1 MTINISIQDVV
12 DNLHPKITVL
22 GVGGSGGNAVNNMIN
37 ANLEGV
43 DFLIANTDAQAL
55 QISKCPN
62 KIQLGLNST
71 KGLGAGMRPDIGKQ
85 AAEEAIQDLSEKFD
99 GSHMLFIAAGMGG
112 GTGTGAAPVIAKL
125 AREKGILTVG
135 VVTKPF
141 HFEGSQRM
149 KLADKGIEELQQYVD
164 TLLTIP
170 NQNLFRIA
178 NEKTTFSDAFKMA
191 DDVLYAGVR
200 GVTDLM
206 VQPGMINLDFSDIK
220 TVMSEMGKA
229 MMGTGEASGEA
240 RAIAAAEAAIAN
252 PLIDDVSL
260 KGAKGLIINITGG
273 KDITLYEVDEAA
285 NRIKQEVD
293 EEANIIYGTTCDERL
308 EGLVRV
314 SIVATGID
322 ANINKLAKPI
332 ENFAPININ
341 NEIYKNDNVETNEQN
356 NDQVNSI
363 ASNYEDK
370 LIDTTSE
377 KDKNFIEEN
386 INMDHVNINEQKTED
401 LDTEL
406 ISENDHQDVVENI
419 SIETNDILE
428 EKTNEILEEETNDIL
443 EEDLKH
449 DHALKDEE
457 NNTTNEASVRR
468 LSLFDTLTTESTETP
483 ADNINLTE
491 KTEPILSPSE
501 EVLDTS
507 KSEDLPIKDELINE
521 FDAEEKHSIDADN
534 EFNHYASAVKVEN
547 DWYYFDSNLEPEYD
561 RYSSDIYNEILA
573 GESARLSKLYPK
585 YKWVE
590 IKEGMIYNSNRNVFP
605 AKNGLL
611 IQQIAP
617 LNQPL
622 PVITLDADLEQMLIK
637 MARQSGEEG
646 LVLDNELAQKLLTKI
661 AETTQKL
668 SNEGKTAALVVS
680 PAIRRQFSA
689 IVRQH
694 VEEMIVL
701 AFTELP
707 DNRKINVVASIAG

>member
-1 MTINISIQDVV
+1 MTINISIQDVAQ
-12 DNLHPKITVL
+12 NLHPKITVL

-55 QISKCPN
+55 QISSCPN

-85 AAEEAIQDLSEKFD
+85 AAEEAIQDLSEKFE

-149 KLADKGIEELQQYVD
+149 KLAEKGIEELQQYVD

-229 MMGTGEASGEA
+229 MMGTGEAQGEG

-293 EEANIIYGTTCDERL
+293 EEANIIYGTTCDDRL
-308 EGLVRV
+308 EGIVRV

-322 ANINKLAKPI
+322 AINNILAKPI

-341 NEIYKNDNVETNEQN
+341 NDIYKQDIEKSEPLSEGKILQENTSNNEKILNEDINELSNERNLNIQNSDSIDLEEQIN
-356 NDQVNSI
+356 NDQLENS
-363 ASNYEDK
+363 SLD
-370 LIDTTSE
+370 
-377 KDKNFIEEN
+377 EN
-386 INMDHVNINEQKTED
+386 INDKAFEQNESPETVDPIVND
-401 LDTEL
+401 
-406 ISENDHQDVVENI
+406 
-419 SIETNDILE
+419 SIAEEVLSPSLE
-428 EKTNEILEEETNDIL
+428 IEKTNET
-443 EEDLKH
+443 
-449 DHALKDEE
+449 
-457 NNTTNEASVRR
+457 SVRR
-468 LSLFDTLTTESTETP
+468 LSLFDTLSTENKSEDI
-483 ADNINLTE
+483 ASENEAFE
-491 KTEPILSPSE
+491 KTEPVFASSDDKIEKNGSDDNNLSFNDTEEINVE
-501 EVLDTS
+501 EVESSEIDNDFNQETEEELLDIPTF
-507 KSEDLPIKDELINE
+507 L
-521 FDAEEKHSIDADN
+521 
-534 EFNHYASAVKVEN
+534 
-547 DWYYFDSNLEPEYD
+547 
-561 RYSSDIYNEILA
+561 
-573 GESARLSKLYPK
+573 
-585 YKWVE
+585 
-590 IKEGMIYNSNRNVFP
+590 
-605 AKNGLL
+605 
-611 IQQIAP
+611 
-617 LNQPL
+617 
-622 PVITLDADLEQMLIK
+622 
-637 MARQSGEEG
+637 
-646 LVLDNELAQKLLTKI
+646 
-661 AETTQKL
+661 
-668 SNEGKTAALVVS
+668 
-680 PAIRRQFSA
+680 RRQA
-689 IVRQH
+689 
-694 VEEMIVL
+694 
-701 AFTELP
+701 
-707 DNRKINVVASIAG
+707 N

>member
-1 MTINISIQDVV
+1 MTINISIQDVEQ
-12 DNLHPKITVL
+12 NLHPKITVL

-55 QISKCPN
+55 KISSCPN

-71 KGLGAGMRPDIGKQ
+71 KGLGAGMRPDIGRQ
-85 AAEEAIQDLSEKFD
+85 AAEEAIQDLSEKFE

-149 KLADKGIEELQQYVD
+149 KLAEKGIEELQQYVD

-229 MMGTGEASGEA
+229 MMGTGEAQGEG

-293 EEANIIYGTTCDERL
+293 EEANIIYGTTCDDRL
-308 EGLVRV
+308 EGVVRV

-322 ANINKLAKPI
+322 ANNNIIAKPI

-341 NEIYKNDNVETNEQN
+341 NDIYKQDNKKSESLTENMALQDHSLQDENILDKEINGVSNEEILNNQNSENIELDDQTNINQIET
-356 NDQVNSI
+356 S
-363 ASNYEDK
+363 S
-370 LIDTTSE
+370 L
-377 KDKNFIEEN
+377 EEN
-386 INMDHVNINEQKTED
+386 IDDKVLEQNEV
-401 LDTEL
+401 
-406 ISENDHQDVVENI
+406 SEAVDQ
-419 SIETNDILE
+419 IETDYVSE
-428 EKTNEILEEETNDIL
+428 EVSNSSSHIEKPNET
-443 EEDLKH
+443 
-449 DHALKDEE
+449 
-457 NNTTNEASVRR
+457 SVRR
-468 LSLFDTLTTESTETP
+468 LSLFDTLSTENKSE
-483 ADNINLTE
+483 DISSENELLG
-491 KTEPILSPSE
+491 KTEPVFASSE
-501 EVLDTS
+501 EKIEEN
-507 KSEDLPIKDELINE
+507 KSEDENSEDNYSSIDEKEE
-521 FDAEEKHSIDADN
+521 FSAEETESSEIND
-534 EFNHYASAVKVEN
+534 EFNQETEEE
-547 DWYYFDSNLEPEYD
+547 LL
-561 RYSSDIYNEILA
+561 DIPTFL
-573 GESARLSKLYPK
+573 
-585 YKWVE
+585 
-590 IKEGMIYNSNRNVFP
+590 
-605 AKNGLL
+605 
-611 IQQIAP
+611 
-617 LNQPL
+617 
-622 PVITLDADLEQMLIK
+622 
-637 MARQSGEEG
+637 
-646 LVLDNELAQKLLTKI
+646 
-661 AETTQKL
+661 
-668 SNEGKTAALVVS
+668 
-680 PAIRRQFSA
+680 RRQA
-689 IVRQH
+689 
-694 VEEMIVL
+694 
-701 AFTELP
+701 
-707 DNRKINVVASIAG
+707 N

>member
-1 MTINISIQDVV
+1 MTINISIQDVAQ
-12 DNLHPKITVL
+12 NLHPKITVL

-55 QISKCPN
+55 QISSCPN

-71 KGLGAGMRPDIGKQ
+71 KGLGAGMRPDIGRQ
-85 AAEEAIQDLSEKFD
+85 AAEEAIQDLSEKFE

-149 KLADKGIEELQQYVD
+149 KLAERGIDELQQYVD

-229 MMGTGEASGEA
+229 MMGTGEAQGEG

-285 NRIKQEVD
+285 NRIRQEID
-293 EEANIIYGTTCDERL
+293 EEANIIYGTTCDDRL
-308 EGLVRV
+308 EGVVRV

-322 ANINKLAKPI
+322 ASNNISAKPI

-341 NEIYKNDNVETNEQN
+341 NDIYKQDIEKSDSLSESTILQENTLHNENILGEEINEILNEGLPNSQN
-356 NDQVNSI
+356 SDSGGLDDQININQTEVS
-363 ASNYEDK
+363 S
-370 LIDTTSE
+370 L
-377 KDKNFIEEN
+377 EEN
-386 INMDHVNINEQKTED
+386 INDKA
-401 LDTEL
+401 LEL
-406 ISENDHQDVVENI
+406 IETPEDIDK
-419 SIETNDILE
+419 IETNIIPEDPSSLSLDID
-428 EKTNEILEEETNDIL
+428 KPNETN
-443 EEDLKH
+443 
-449 DHALKDEE
+449 
-457 NNTTNEASVRR
+457 VRR
-468 LSLFDTLTTESTETP
+468 LSLFDTLATENKSEDVVSENEFL
-483 ADNINLTE
+483 A
-491 KTEPILSPSE
+491 KTEPILASSE
-501 EVLDTS
+501 KKIEEND
-507 KSEDLPIKDELINE
+507 SEDNNLSFDEKDEFN
-521 FDAEEKHSIDADN
+521 AEETATSEVDDD
-534 EFNHYASAVKVEN
+534 FNQETEEE
-547 DWYYFDSNLEPEYD
+547 LL
-561 RYSSDIYNEILA
+561 DIPTFL
-573 GESARLSKLYPK
+573 
-585 YKWVE
+585 
-590 IKEGMIYNSNRNVFP
+590 
-605 AKNGLL
+605 
-611 IQQIAP
+611 
-617 LNQPL
+617 
-622 PVITLDADLEQMLIK
+622 
-637 MARQSGEEG
+637 
-646 LVLDNELAQKLLTKI
+646 
-661 AETTQKL
+661 
-668 SNEGKTAALVVS
+668 
-680 PAIRRQFSA
+680 RRQA
-689 IVRQH
+689 
-694 VEEMIVL
+694 
-701 AFTELP
+701 
-707 DNRKINVVASIAG
+707 N

>member
-1 MTINISIQDVV
+1 MTINISIQDV
-12 DNLHPKITVL
+12 DQNLHPKITVL
-22 GVGGSGGNAVNNMIN
+22 GVGGSGGNAVNNMIS

-71 KGLGAGMRPDIGKQ
+71 KGLGAGMRPDIGRQ
-85 AAEEAIQDLSEKFD
+85 AAEEAIQDLSDKFD

-149 KLADKGIEELQQYVD
+149 KLAEKGIEELQQYVD

-229 MMGTGEASGEA
+229 MMGTGEASGEG

-285 NRIKQEVD
+285 NRIKQEID
-293 EEANIIYGTTCDERL
+293 EEANIIYGTTCDDRL

-322 ANINKLAKPI
+322 ANISMSKNTL
-332 ENFAPININ
+332 ESFAPININ
-341 NEIYKNDNVETNEQN
+341 NEIYKKNNIINNEDKIDTPFLADENIQSNVDQEVKDSLDEDILYSKEETSTDESKALLVDENHGDISNSREEIVESHKDEVFQKEEIEERNEQN
-356 NDQVNSI
+356 FDHKSQETDDLVK
-363 ASNYEDK
+363 E
-370 LIDTTSE
+370 SE
-377 KDKNFIEEN
+377 
-386 INMDHVNINEQKTED
+386 
-401 LDTEL
+401 
-406 ISENDHQDVVENI
+406 S
-419 SIETNDILE
+419 
-428 EKTNEILEEETNDIL
+428 
-443 EEDLKH
+443 
-449 DHALKDEE
+449 
-457 NNTTNEASVRR
+457 SVRR
-468 LSLFDTLTTESTETP
+468 LSLFDTLSTTDPSNSPQDKDIVE
-483 ADNINLTE
+483 E
-491 KTEPILSPSE
+491 KSEPILNSGENLNVNQEIVEENEISKGSE
-501 EVLDTS
+501 
-507 KSEDLPIKDELINE
+507 
-521 FDAEEKHSIDADN
+521 N
-534 EFNHYASAVKVEN
+534 EFNPEES
-547 DWYYFDSNLEPEYD
+547 DSSELEDEFNQETEEELL
-561 RYSSDIYNEILA
+561 DIPTFL
-573 GESARLSKLYPK
+573 
-585 YKWVE
+585 
-590 IKEGMIYNSNRNVFP
+590 
-605 AKNGLL
+605 
-611 IQQIAP
+611 
-617 LNQPL
+617 
-622 PVITLDADLEQMLIK
+622 
-637 MARQSGEEG
+637 
-646 LVLDNELAQKLLTKI
+646 
-661 AETTQKL
+661 
-668 SNEGKTAALVVS
+668 
-680 PAIRRQFSA
+680 RRQA
-689 IVRQH
+689 
-694 VEEMIVL
+694 
-701 AFTELP
+701 
-707 DNRKINVVASIAG
+707 N

>member
-1 MTINISIQDVV
+1 MTINISLQDVG

-55 QISKCPN
+55 QISKCSN
-62 KIQLGLNST
+62 KIQLGINST

-85 AAEEAIQDLSEKFD
+85 AAEEAIQDLTDKLH

-125 AREKGILTVG
+125 AREQGILTVG

-229 MMGTGEASGEA
+229 MMGTGEASGEG

-293 EEANIIYGTTCDERL
+293 EEANIIYGTTCDDRL

-322 ANINKLAKPI
+322 AKVKMASNAM

-341 NEIYKNDNVETNEQN
+341 NQIYKKNDLNINEN
-356 NDQVNSI
+356 ESDSYEKLNENELSEAPSKSFEEI
-363 ASNYEDK
+363 NSNYENENLLTDDINSSEK
-370 LIDTTSE
+370 LDDHSEEISDLTNESTEIDTKPILSS
-377 KDKNFIEEN
+377 EN
-386 INMDHVNINEQKTED
+386 IED
-401 LDTEL
+401 LDKKSDAVPVSDIEKSES
-406 ISENDHQDVVENI
+406 ISEP
-419 SIETNDILE
+419 T
-428 EKTNEILEEETNDIL
+428 
-443 EEDLKH
+443 
-449 DHALKDEE
+449 
-457 NNTTNEASVRR
+457 VRR
-468 LSLFDTLTTESTETP
+468 LSLFDTLSEETLGKSKPNDEDETSTE
-483 ADNINLTE
+483 
-491 KTEPILSPSE
+491 KSEPILNSSE
-501 EVLDTS
+501 EMM
-507 KSEDLPIKDELINE
+507 INE
-521 FDAEEKHSIDADN
+521 ENLSENNISETSDI
-534 EFNHYASAVKVEN
+534 EFNPEN
-547 DWYYFDSNLEPEYD
+547 NSEIDEEFNQETEEELL
-561 RYSSDIYNEILA
+561 DIPTFL
-573 GESARLSKLYPK
+573 
-585 YKWVE
+585 
-590 IKEGMIYNSNRNVFP
+590 
-605 AKNGLL
+605 
-611 IQQIAP
+611 
-617 LNQPL
+617 
-622 PVITLDADLEQMLIK
+622 
-637 MARQSGEEG
+637 
-646 LVLDNELAQKLLTKI
+646 
-661 AETTQKL
+661 
-668 SNEGKTAALVVS
+668 
-680 PAIRRQFSA
+680 RRQA
-689 IVRQH
+689 
-694 VEEMIVL
+694 
-701 AFTELP
+701 
-707 DNRKINVVASIAG
+707 N

>member
-1 MTINISIQDVV
+1 MTINISIQDV
-12 DNLHPKITVL
+12 DQNLHPKITVL

-55 QISKCPN
+55 QISSCPN

-71 KGLGAGMRPDIGKQ
+71 KGLGAGMRPDIGRK
-85 AAEEAIQDLSEKFD
+85 AAEEAIQDLSEKFE

-149 KLADKGIEELQQYVD
+149 KLAEKGIEELQQYVD

-229 MMGTGEASGEA
+229 MMGTGEAHGEG

-293 EEANIIYGTTCDERL
+293 EEANIIYGTTCDDRL
-308 EGLVRV
+308 EGVVRV

-322 ANINKLAKPI
+322 ANNNISAKPI
-332 ENFAPININ
+332 ESFAPININ
-341 NEIYKNDNVETNEQN
+341 NDIYKQDIEKSDLLSESTILQENTSQDVSILDEEINDIANEGMLNNQNIDDFNEDEQTNINQIET
-356 NDQVNSI
+356 S
-363 ASNYEDK
+363 S
-370 LIDTTSE
+370 L
-377 KDKNFIEEN
+377 EEN
-386 INMDHVNINEQKTED
+386 IDDKAVFQNEAPET
-401 LDTEL
+401 LDQIETDN
-406 ISENDHQDVVENI
+406 ISEEVSSSSFDTD
-419 SIETNDILE
+419 
-428 EKTNEILEEETNDIL
+428 KP
-443 EEDLKH
+443 
-449 DHALKDEE
+449 
-457 NNTTNEASVRR
+457 NEASVRR
-468 LSLFDTLTTESTETP
+468 LSLFDTLSTENKSEDI
-483 ADNINLTE
+483 AEENNILT
-491 KTEPILSPSE
+491 KTEPIFASPE
-501 EVLDTS
+501 EKIEDNYS
-507 KSEDLPIKDELINE
+507 KDNNSEDENSSVIEKEE
-521 FDAEEKHSIDADN
+521 FSAEENESSEIDD
-534 EFNHYASAVKVEN
+534 EFNQETEEE
-547 DWYYFDSNLEPEYD
+547 LL
-561 RYSSDIYNEILA
+561 DIPTFL
-573 GESARLSKLYPK
+573 
-585 YKWVE
+585 
-590 IKEGMIYNSNRNVFP
+590 
-605 AKNGLL
+605 
-611 IQQIAP
+611 
-617 LNQPL
+617 
-622 PVITLDADLEQMLIK
+622 
-637 MARQSGEEG
+637 
-646 LVLDNELAQKLLTKI
+646 
-661 AETTQKL
+661 
-668 SNEGKTAALVVS
+668 
-680 PAIRRQFSA
+680 RRQA
-689 IVRQH
+689 
-694 VEEMIVL
+694 
-701 AFTELP
+701 
-707 DNRKINVVASIAG
+707 N

>member
-1 MTINISIQDVV
+1 MTINISIQDVGQ
-12 DNLHPKITVL
+12 NLHPKITVL

-55 QISKCPN
+55 QISTCPN

-71 KGLGAGMRPDIGKQ
+71 KGLGAGMRPDIGRQ
-85 AAEEAIQDLSEKFD
+85 AAEEAIQDLSEKFE

-229 MMGTGEASGEA
+229 MMGTGEAQGEG

-293 EEANIIYGTTCDERL
+293 DEANIIYGTTCDDRL
-308 EGLVRV
+308 EGVVRV

-322 ANINKLAKPI
+322 ANNNISAKAI
-332 ENFAPININ
+332 ENFTQINLN
-341 NEIYKNDNVETNEQN
+341 NDIYKQDIEKF
-356 NDQVNSI
+356 DSLPGNSI
-363 ASNYEDK
+363 LQEDALQEENVLDKDINMEVNKEIFNNKNSDTIELDEQTKIDQLEPSN
-370 LIDTTSE
+370 L
-377 KDKNFIEEN
+377 EEN
-386 INMDHVNINEQKTED
+386 IDNLVFDQNEVSETED
-401 LDTEL
+401 QIEVD
-406 ISENDHQDVVENI
+406 NI
-419 SIETNDILE
+419 Y
-428 EKTNEILEEETNDIL
+428 EEELSPSEHI
-443 EEDLKH
+443 EKP
-449 DHALKDEE
+449 
-457 NNTTNEASVRR
+457 NETSVRR
-468 LSLFDTLTTESTETP
+468 LSLFDTLSTENKSEDIIS
-483 ADNINLTE
+483 ANDDLE
-491 KTEPILSPSE
+491 KTEPVFASSDEKIEENVSKDDNLS
-501 EVLDTS
+501 
-507 KSEDLPIKDELINE
+507 INE
-521 FDAEEKHSIDADN
+521 KE
-534 EFNHYASAVKVEN
+534 EFN
-547 DWYYFDSNLEPEYD
+547 
-561 RYSSDIYNEILA
+561 
-573 GESARLSKLYPK
+573 
-585 YKWVE
+585 
-590 IKEGMIYNSNRNVFP
+590 
-605 AKNGLL
+605 
-611 IQQIAP
+611 
-617 LNQPL
+617 
-622 PVITLDADLEQMLIK
+622 
-637 MARQSGEEG
+637 GEETESSEIDDEFNQETEEE
-646 LVLDNELAQKLLTKI
+646 LLDIPTFL
-661 AETTQKL
+661 
-668 SNEGKTAALVVS
+668 
-680 PAIRRQFSA
+680 RRQA
-689 IVRQH
+689 
-694 VEEMIVL
+694 
-701 AFTELP
+701 
-707 DNRKINVVASIAG
+707 N